1 MKRGEKFILAG
12 IVASV
17 LATAAYKFYAD
28 SNQQEADRGIP
39 FHSTAS
45 PELAHDAMVVYQ
57 KNDCKDCHTLW
68 ATRDMLQAV
77 PAPALDGIGS
87 LHDEAWFYRY
97 FSAENPQE
105 IVPSRL
111 KKQYRMPSF
120 ARLSDEERRTLAR
133 YMASLKV
140 DDWYL
145 AETRKAEYEKL
156 TGKDYRP

>member
-1 MKRGEKFILAG
+1 MKRGEKITLG
-12 IVASV
+12 VIVVAV
-17 LATAAYKFYAD
+17 LATAAYNLFARGAD
-28 SNQQEADRGIP
+28 KEADKGIP
-39 FHSTAS
+39 FHSTATS
-45 PELAHDAMVVYQ
+45 ELAREAMVIY
-57 KNDCKDCHTLW
+57 KRNDCKDCHTLW
-68 ATRDMLQAV
+68 TERDMLQSV

-87 LHDEAWFYRY
+87 LHDEEWFYRY
-97 FSAENPQE
+97 FSAPNPQE

-120 ARLSDEERRTLAR
+120 AHLPETERRTLAR

-145 AETRKAEYEKL
+145 PETRKAEYEKL

>member
-1 MKRGEKFILAG
+1 MRQGEKVILTCI
-12 IVASV
+12 IVAV
-17 LATAAYKFYAD
+17 LATAGYKLYAD
-28 SNQQEADRGIP
+28 SNQQDADKGIP
-39 FHSTAS
+39 FHSAAS
-45 PELAHDAMVVYQ
+45 AELARDAMVIYQ

-68 ATRDMLQAV
+68 ATRDMLQSV

-105 IVPSRL
+105 ILPSRL

-120 ARLSDEERRTLAR
+120 ARLSDEERHTLAR